1 MLPFAV
7 ATSIF
12 DGEDAMEKQRTVW
25 VVGNNG
31 LAGSIVQELRSETG
45 EEQVLVRLISGR
57 ELVIPRSELVLQS
70 EGTYYVNLSPEDLER
85 QRGAAATGEGET
97 LVVPVVEET
106 LSVQKR
112 AVPTGV
118 VRVHKTV
125 REREEVVDQ
134 PLMREQVDVERV
146 AVNQVVQVAPEVR
159 REGDVLIIP
168 VLEEVLVVEKRLML
182 KEEIRLTLRKG
193 EFREPQSVTLR
204 SEEVSVERSQVTPPE
219 SGGTDHA

>member
-1 MLPFAV
+1 
-7 ATSIF
+7 
-12 DGEDAMEKQRTVW
+12 MEKQRTAW

-57 ELVIPRSELVLQS
+57 ELVLPRSELVMQS
-70 EGTYYVNLSPEDLER
+70 EGTYYVNLAPEDLER
-85 QRGAAATGEGET
+85 QLGAGATREGET
-97 LVVPVVEET
+97 LVVPVAEET

-125 REREEVVDQ
+125 REREEVVDE
-134 PLMREQVDVERV
+134 PLMRELVDVERV
-146 AVNQVVQVAPEVR
+146 VVNRVVEAAPEVR

-182 KEEIRLTLRKG
+182 KEEIRITLQKG
-193 EFREPQSVTLR
+193 EFREPQTVTLR
-204 SEEVSVERSQVTPPE
+204 SEEISIERSQVTGLE
-219 SGGTDHA
+219 AGGTDPA

>member
-1 MLPFAV
+1 
-7 ATSIF
+7 
-12 DGEDAMEKQRTVW
+12 MEKQRTAW

-57 ELVIPRSELVLQS
+57 ELVLPRSELVMQS
-70 EGTYYVNLSPEDLER
+70 EGTYYVNLAPEDLER
-85 QRGAAATGEGET
+85 QLGVAATGESET
-97 LVVPVVEET
+97 LVVPVVEES
-106 LSVQKR
+106 LSVRKR

-125 REREEVVDQ
+125 REREEVVDE
-134 PLMREQVDVERV
+134 PLMRERVDVERV
-146 AVNQVVQVAPEVR
+146 AVNRVVEAAPEVR

-182 KEEIRLTLRKG
+182 KEEIRLTMQKG
-193 EFREPQSVTLR
+193 EFREPQTVTLR
-204 SEEVSVERSQVTPPE
+204 SEEISIERSQVTGLE
-219 SGGTDHA
+219 AGGTDPA